1 MAAIWPPERGAN
13 LSRTIAVLVP
23 VNLPTLTEQYR
34 PKKLLGAGAMGE
46 VYLVE
51 NLAAGRLEALKILR
65 PIADPQARTS
75 SASRFGGEVRAGH
88 RLAHKNIVPTY
99 DCGELPDGRLYLTM
113 EYVPGPALDALL
125 QARGT
130 LPVPLALGILAEIA
144 DAVHHAHKAGVVHRD
159 IKPHNMIFA
168 SRPEGPIVKMLD
180 LGMAKIL
187 FGDLKESIVL
197 SKEGQPFGTPQY
209 MSPEQ
214 CRGGQADPRSDIY
227 AIGCVGFELLTGG
240 PPFKGAVT
248 QVFSGHL
255 KRVPPPPSL
264 IAAEAHIPRA
274 LDQIILQCLQKTP
287 DMRFQN
293 GAALCA
299 ALQQVGGYRPLRQR
313 AA

>member
-1 MAAIWPPERGAN
+1 M
-13 LSRTIAVLVP
+13 
-23 VNLPTLTEQYR
+23 NLPQLTAQYR
-34 PKKLLGAGAMGE
+34 PIKLLGAGAMGE
-46 VYLVE
+46 VYKVE
-51 NLAAGRLEALKILR
+51 NLAAERIEALKILK
-65 PIADPQARTS
+65 PIADPQAR
-75 SASRFGGEVRAGH
+75 AVAAARFKREVRAGH
-88 RLAHKNIVPTY
+88 RLSHQNIVPTY

-113 EYVPGPALDALL
+113 EYVEGPPLDALIDV
-125 QARGT
+125 RGA
-130 LPVPLALGILAEIA
+130 LPVPLAVGILAEIA

-159 IKPHNMIFA
+159 IKPHNMIFSKTA
-168 SRPEGPIVKMLD
+168 QGPIIKMLD

-187 FGDLKESIVL
+187 FGDLKESMVL

-214 CRGGQADPRSDIY
+214 CRGQTIDPRSDIY
-227 AIGCVGFELLTGG
+227 SIGCVGFELLTGEA
-240 PPFKGAVT
+240 PFRGAIT
-248 QVFSGHL
+248 QVFASHL

-264 IAAEAHIPRA
+264 VAPDQHIPRS

-299 ALQQVGGYRPLRQR
+299 ALQQVPGYRPLRSL